1 MRVLSGGRARL
12 VALVVVAAAVGAGIA
27 YANIPDSQGVIHGCY
42 SPNGAKGSNG
52 TPLNIVNSDVA
63 ACSKGQTEVTW
74 SQTGPQGPPGQN
86 GAAGTSVTSTSV
98 GTGDTNCPT
107 GGSQFTAGTSVTYA
121 CNGAK
126 GDKGDT
132 GAAGPSAAFT
142 DYGDGTHTFGTGLT
156 QTITSLTLPVGSYI
170 LSASVSV
177 GKNQDDD
184 THASCSFVSAG
195 ALNAQGA
202 LASLEGIF
210 QVRMPLIGDVT
221 VTSNNTSV
229 FLQCTALDGSISAA
243 GEMNAIKVGSIT
255 ASP

>member
-1 MRVLSGGRARL
+1 LSSRRARL
-12 VALVVVAAAVGAGIA
+12 VALVVAAAAVATGIA
-27 YANIPDSQGVIHGCY
+27 YASIPDSSGVIHGCY
-42 SPNGAKGSNG
+42 NLNGAKGTNG

-63 ACSKGQTEVTW
+63 SCSKGQTEVAW
-74 SQTGPQGPPGQN
+74 GQTGPPGAPGQD
-86 GAAGTSVTSTSV
+86 GTSVTSASV
-98 GTGDTNCPT
+98 GAGNADCPD

-132 GAAGPSAAFT
+132 GATGPSAAYT
-142 DYGDGTHTFGTGLT
+142 NYGDGVHTFGSGLT
-156 QTITSLTLPVGSYI
+156 QTIASVTLPAGSHI

-202 LASLEGIF
+202 LASLEGVF
-210 QVRMPLIGDVT
+210 QVRMPMIGDVT
-221 VTSNNTSV
+221 ISTNDTSV
-229 FLQCTALDGSISAA
+229 FLRCTALDGSISAG

-255 ASP
+255 AST